1 MDWSF
6 SRICIWESD
15 VEVGDITCNI
25 VDNVKDSRRTCA
37 SHPKGA
43 PPPLEVGQG

>member
-15 VEVGDITCNI
+15 GEVGDITCEI
-25 VDNVKDSRRTCA
+25 VDNPTVVVPSPQDLA
-37 SHPKGA
+37 S
-43 PPPLEVGQG
+43 E